1 MQEGTGA
8 CGINCLVCGLFRQG
22 KCGPCAPGTHAQA
35 QQKLAT
41 QLRLLGG
48 TCPILQFAVER
59 RIAHCSADCD
69 LYPCPRFLAGP
80 YPLSKGYLEMQM
92 RRRGQASPPGE
103 SSGQTGPPPGKPPSL
118 H

>member
-8 CGINCLVCGLFRQG
+8 CGLNCLVCGLFRQG
-22 KCGPCAPGTHAQA
+22 KCGPCAPGTHPQA
-35 QQKLAT
+35 QHKLAA

-48 TCPILQFAVER
+48 TCPILQCAVER
-59 RIAHCSADCD
+59 KVPHCSADCH

-92 RRRGQASPPGE
+92 RRRGQPSPA
-103 SSGQTGPPPGKPPSL
+103 GQPDKPPSL

>member
-22 KCGPCAPGTHAQA
+22 KCGPCAPGTSPQA

-41 QLRLLGG
+41 QLGLLGG
-48 TCPILQFAVER
+48 TCPILQCAVER
-59 RIAHCSADCD
+59 KVAHCSADCD

-80 YPLSKGYLEMQM
+80 YPMCKAYLEMQM
-92 RRRGQASPPGE
+92 RRRGQTQRPGE
-103 SSGQTGPPPGKPPSL
+103 PSAPPPLKPGSL

>member
-1 MQEGTGA
+1 MPEGTGA

-22 KCGPCAPGTHAQA
+22 KCGPCAPGDHPQA

-48 TCPILQFAVER
+48 TCPILQCAAQR
-59 RIAHCSADCD
+59 GIGHCSADCD
-69 LYPCPRFLAGP
+69 LYPCPRYLAGP

-92 RRRGQASPPGE
+92 RRRGQQQAPAPSGGPAGTPPD
-103 SSGQTGPPPGKPPSL
+103 KPPRL